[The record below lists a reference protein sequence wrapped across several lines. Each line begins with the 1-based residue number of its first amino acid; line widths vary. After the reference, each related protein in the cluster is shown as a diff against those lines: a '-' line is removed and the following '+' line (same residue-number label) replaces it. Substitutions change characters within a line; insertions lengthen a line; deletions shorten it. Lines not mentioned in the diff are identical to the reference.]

1 MGNPKYER
9 MQEALDSA
17 PLGTHAFTIGTEAGD
32 IINVAVQ
39 LKNIDGQDVDERVCL
54 SWYLSNDADGDDLA
68 TVPTGG
74 IAIGT
79 DGLLIEGVTNAAGWV
94 TSESDGDIDVN
105 ITDSGTPTFYLV
117 LVNPN
122 GKLVVSDAITFA

>member
-1 MGNPKYER
+1 MSKFER

-17 PLGTHAFTIGTEAGD
+17 PLGAHTFTIGTEAAD
-32 IINVAVQ
+32 VINVVIQ
-39 LKNIDGQDVDERVCL
+39 LKNIDGQDMDERAGL
-54 SWYLSNDADGDDLA
+54 SWYLSNDAEGDDLA

-79 DGLLIEGVTNAAGWV
+79 DGLLVESITNSAGLV
-94 TSESDGDIDVN
+94 VSESDGDIDVN
-105 ITDSGTPTFYLV
+105 ITDTGTPTFYFV

-122 GKLVVSDAITFA
+122 GKLVVSSAITFA

>member
-1 MGNPKYER
+1 MGPKYER

-17 PLGTHAFTIGTEAGD
+17 PLGAHTFTIGTEASD
-32 IINVAVQ
+32 IINVVIQ
-39 LKNIDGQDVDERVCL
+39 LKNIDGQDMDERAGL
-54 SWYLSNDADGDDLA
+54 AWYLSNDAEGDDLA

-79 DGLLIEGVTNAAGWV
+79 DGLLIESVTNAAGLV
-94 TSESDGDIDVN
+94 VSESDGDIDVN
-105 ITDSGTPTFYLV
+105 ITDTGTPTFYFV

>member
-9 MQEALDSA
+9 VQEALDSA
-17 PLGTHAFTIGTEAGD
+17 PFGAHVFTISTEAGD

-39 LKNIDGQDVDERVCL
+39 LKNLDGEDVDERVCL
-54 SWYLSNDADGDDLA
+54 SWYLSNDAEGDDLA

-79 DGLLIEGVTNAAGWV
+79 DGLLIEGVTNAAGLV
-94 TSESDGDIDVN
+94 VSESDGDIDVN
-105 ITDSGTPTFYLV
+105 ITDTGTPTFHFV